1 MKSLLLRLRWLVFG
15 GPFPV
20 PPDLPRALPPA
31 SSGSSPPALPPRSPS
46 ASSPVPT
53 PISYAA
59 PGPEA
64 LHREQALF
72 VLGGGTSDKELKLAH
87 EDLKDVIDDLGHAG
101 SLTSPG
107 LSQEE
112 IDQIKEN
119 VAELQWRLR

>member
-31 SSGSSPPALPPRSPS
+31 LPPRSPS

-53 PISYAA
+53 PICYAA

-72 VLGGGTSDKELKLAH
+72 VLGGGPSDKELKLAH

-107 LSQEE
+107 LTQEE
-112 IDQIKEN
+112 IDRIKEN
-119 VAELQWRLR
+119 VAELQRRLR